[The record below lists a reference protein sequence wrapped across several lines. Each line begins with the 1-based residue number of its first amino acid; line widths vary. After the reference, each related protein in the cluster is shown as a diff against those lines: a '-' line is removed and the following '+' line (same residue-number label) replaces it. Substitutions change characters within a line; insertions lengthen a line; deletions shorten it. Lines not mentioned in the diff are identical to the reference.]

1 MILTDGG
8 FLPEGLD
15 AINCRGD
22 YQRGVKYEHLLH
34 NVRNAPRLSAK
45 EALHRFS
52 RHPAYALLLWTTSLD
67 AFDQANRLDEFSIV
81 KLGQ

>member
-52 RHPAYALLLWTTSLD
+52 
-67 AFDQANRLDEFSIV
+67 
-81 KLGQ
+81 